1 MSKEMLNETTS
12 ALTQG
17 NKANKFC
24 KKRFMFL
31 KKLLG
36 KRVEIYNNMHV
47 HVTLEWVGF
56 GL

>member
-1 MSKEMLNETTS
+1 MLKEMLNETTS
-12 ALTQG
+12 ALKG

-24 KKRFMFL
+24 KKRLMFF

-36 KRVEIYNNMHV
+36 KRVKIYNNMHV
-47 HVTLEWVGF
+47 HVVTLEWVGF